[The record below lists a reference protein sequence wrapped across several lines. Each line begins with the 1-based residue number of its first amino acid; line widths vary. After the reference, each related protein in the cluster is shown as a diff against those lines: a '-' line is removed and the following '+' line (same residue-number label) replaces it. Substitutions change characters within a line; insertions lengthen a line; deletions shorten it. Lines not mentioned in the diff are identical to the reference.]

1 MRRKTGIIGAV
12 LLLAA
17 TAGVSGA
24 QITEE
29 AILDSLQR
37 TAFDFFWN
45 EANPANGLIRD
56 RSAAWAPSS
65 IASTGFGLTAICI
78 GIDHGWITREEGR
91 ERVLTTLRTFWTLPQ
106 GSGTSGV
113 AGYRGL
119 YYHFLDMNTGLRTW
133 SSELSTIDT
142 GLLFAGILDCKQYF
156 DTVDSLD
163 TEVRALADSITER
176 AEWDFMYLGW
186 GIKMG
191 WTPESGFSGFGD
203 WIGYN
208 EAMIMYVIAMGSPT
222 HPVPAGSW
230 NAWVSGYD
238 WQTWYGYTYVAFP
251 PLFGHQYS
259 HCWIDFRNIQ
269 DTYMLIQGIDYF
281 ENSRRATLAQ
291 REYCIDNPGNH
302 IGYGPESWGLTA
314 GDGPFGYSA
323 RGAPPAQ
330 NDDGT
335 ITPTA
340 AAASIVFAPE
350 VVIPTLQYWY
360 DNFKPELWMEYGFRD
375 GFNLNYAWWGP
386 EVIGIDQGPILVMIE
401 NYLNESVW
409 TRFMENPDIQ
419 AGLDAAGFAP
429 SFVSAP
435 EAETGRPGARGLL
448 SHGPNPFRDRTTIR
462 FRLAE
467 SGPVT
472 LTVYNVAGREVARL
486 VDADLTAGLHE
497 ATFSAAGLPSGVY
510 SYRLRTA
517 GETETKRCVLLR

>member
-1 MRRKTGIIGAV
+1 MRRKNWIIGAAI
-12 LLLAA
+12 LLTA
-17 TAGVSGA
+17 TSAGA

-45 EANPANGLIRD
+45 EANPANGLIKD
-56 RSAAWAPSS
+56 RNTSWSPSS

-78 GIDHGWITREEGR
+78 GVDHGWITREEGR
-91 ERVLTTLRTFWTLPQ
+91 ERVLTTLQTFWNLPQ
-106 GSGTSGV
+106 GSATSGV

-119 YYHFLDMNTGLRTW
+119 YYHFLDMNTGLRVW
-133 SSELSTIDT
+133 DSELSTIDT
-142 GLLFAGILDCKQYF
+142 ALLFAGILDAKQYF
-156 DTVDSLD
+156 STADSLD
-163 TEVRALADSITER
+163 GEVRALADSITQR
-176 AEWDFMYLGW
+176 AEWDYMYLGW

-208 EAMIMYVIAMGSPT
+208 EAMILYIIGLGSPT
-222 HPVPAGSW
+222 HPVPGSTW
-230 NAWVSGYD
+230 SAWTSGYD
-238 WQTWYGYTYVAFP
+238 WQTHYGYTYVSFP

-281 ENSRRATLAQ
+281 ENSRRATLAA

-302 IGYGPESWGLTA
+302 IGYGPTSWGLTA

-335 ITPTA
+335 VTPTA
-340 AAASIVFAPE
+340 AASSIVFAPE

-360 DNFKPELWMEYGFRD
+360 DNFKTDLWMEYGFRD

-386 EVIGIDQGPILVMIE
+386 DVIGIDQGPIIIMIE
-401 NYLNESVW
+401 NYLNGSVW
-409 TRFMENPDIQ
+409 DRFMENPDIQ

-429 SFVSAP
+429 SFVGV
-435 EAETGRPGARGLL
+435 EEGETANPGAMGLF
-448 SHGPNPFRDRTTIR
+448 SNAPNPFRDRTTIR
-462 FRLAE
+462 FRLPT

-486 VDADLTAGLHE
+486 VDGELRAGAHE
-497 ATFSAAGLPSGVY
+497 AALSGAGLPSGVY
-510 SYRLRTA
+510 YYRLRTES
-517 GETETKRCVLLR
+517 GTEMKRCVLLR